1 MSEFL
6 IGLIFFNIY
15 FFFFE
20 SAGTKWISNEFHM
33 LIPIPLKTLIC

>member
-6 IGLIFFNIY
+6 IGLIFLIFIY
-15 FFFFE
+15 FFE

-33 LIPIPLKTLIC
+33 LILIPLKTLIC